1 VENDLFVAQVEDNG
15 RGFDLQAVEQ
25 TMGTRGSLGMI
36 NLKERAALIE
46 GNLTIE
52 SVPGEGTRVILVVPL
67 ANEPE

>member
-1 VENDLFVAQVEDNG
+1 VAQVEDNG

-25 TMGTRGSLGMI
+25 NYGSRGSLGMI

-52 SVPGEGTRVILVVPL
+52 SVRGEGTRVILVVPL
-67 ANEPE
+67 VNEPS

>member
-1 VENDLFVAQVEDNG
+1 
-15 RGFDLQAVEQ
+15 
-25 TMGTRGSLGMI
+25 MI

-52 SVPGEGTRVILVVPL
+52 SVPGEGTHVILVVPI